1 MRKMDSI
8 IIHCSATRQGAD
20 FGAADIARWH
30 RQRGFRDIGYHYV
43 IRLDGTLEKGRPIE
57 QAGAHCKGWNAA
69 SIGICYIGG
78 LDANGK
84 PADTRT
90 PEQKEA
96 LRKLVKELQRKY
108 GIRQVMGHRDT
119 SPDRNGNGEI
129 EPEEYVKACPCF
141 DVGKWMKES
150 LLVLAAVC
158 LLAACGSHK
167 SVRHEQSRE
176 KVDSSAGYVSDSM
189 LERQVKVEW
198 SGRKL
203 DRLEQTVLTFRQ
215 DSLTQKPVLAAVVHT
230 RSQCTEEQVKTEH
243 RREEGRQKQMEQHR
257 LQQETVREEERQESR
272 ERHSVWLEWGIGG
285 MAVLFLLFFCRF
297 TRK

>member
-30 RQRGFRDIGYHYV
+30 RQRGFRAIGYHYV

-57 QAGAHCKGWNAA
+57 QAGAHCKGWNAT

-78 LDANGK
+78 LDTNGK

-90 PEQKEA
+90 PEQIETLA
-96 LRKLVKELQRKY
+96 KLVKELQRKY

-129 EPEEYVKACPCF
+129 EPEEYIKACPCF
-141 DVGKWMKES
+141 DVRMWMKES
-150 LLVLAAVC
+150 LLVLVVVC
-158 LLAACGSHK
+158 LLASCGSHK
-167 SVRHEQSRE
+167 SVRYEQSQE
-176 KVDSSAGYVSDSM
+176 KMDSSAGYVSDSM
-189 LERQVKVEW
+189 LERQMKVEW
-198 SGRKL
+198 NGRKL

-215 DSLTQKPVLAAVVHT
+215 DSFTREPVLATVVHT
-230 RSQCTEEQVKTEH
+230 RSRCTEEQVITEH